1 MIKFLLIIIF
11 TFSPPDE
18 EPITYELVNQVDSFE
33 NCLNF
38 TNYLK
43 KYILESD
50 YLKIQTHCYITKENA
65 YSFLKV
71 NNRKKYKFDS
81 YKMYDPYG
89 KYKGTI
95 ENGKIYSPYGKYK
108 GRIESNGKIY
118 SPYGKYEGKISK

>member
-43 KYILESD
+43 LSES
-50 YLKIQTHCYITKENA
+50 A
-65 YSFLKV
+65 A
-71 NNRKKYKFDS
+71 
-81 YKMYDPYG
+81 
-89 KYKGTI
+89 
-95 ENGKIYSPYGKYK
+95 IYSDALPVPQADPN
-108 GRIESNGKIY
+108 GRPGWLHTKPVANTDKINY
-118 SPYGKYEGKISK
+118 YVHLIVRY